1 MSQKRKYSFSF
12 VPYIDMGRKALHPEE
27 TPIER
32 KIWMWKESGIS
43 ELYGLLSNYFLT
55 QAQWKEY
62 LETQESE
69 DFFISLD
76 DLMNYCLEIAECK
89 RYIWSITD
97 DEHGVVSV
105 WNDKEEAIKE
115 IKEKYADGDEEW
127 FYHCSESEDGNTL
140 TWGDDCEVTVQRQPV
155 GESFGWI
162 Y

>member
-27 TPIER
+27 TPRER
-32 KIWMWKESGIS
+32 KRWMWKESGIP

-69 DFFISLD
+69 DFFMRLD
-76 DLMNYCLEIAECK
+76 DLMNYCLEIAECQ

-105 WNDKEEAIKE
+105 WDNKEEALEE
-115 IKEKYADGDEEW
+115 IKEKYADGDDEW
-127 FYHCSESEDGNTL
+127 FDHRVESEDSTSI
-140 TWGDDCEVTVQRQPV
+140 TWGDDFTVTLQRQPV